1 MCVRREGR
9 ANCRRIDETQ
19 NTKHDGKW
27 KWKTTFAGNTHN
39 SPKIVLLLLLFL
51 FLFKPFTT
59 GTCHTHTHTNRQC
72 TAHAAGNTQA
82 IYEYQLLFFHKLC

>member
-27 KWKTTFAGNTHN
+27 KRKTTFAGNTHN

-51 FLFKPFTT
+51 FKPFTT
-59 GTCHTHTHTNRQC
+59 GTCHTHTDTKTHTHKQAMHGARCRQHTSNLRIHTC
-72 TAHAAGNTQA
+72 
-82 IYEYQLLFFHKLC
+82 IFS